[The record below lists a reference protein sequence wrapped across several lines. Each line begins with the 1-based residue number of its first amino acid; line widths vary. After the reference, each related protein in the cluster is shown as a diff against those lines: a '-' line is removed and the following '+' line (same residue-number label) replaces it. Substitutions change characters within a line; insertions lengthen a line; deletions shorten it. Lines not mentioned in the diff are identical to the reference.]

1 MLKFFYREP
10 ENKPLVLS
18 GNADFFSLCTLA
30 LAELLTPDV
39 FVCPQIQAVPPGFHK
54 TLHTGIA
61 IKSFKRSGVYF
72 KN

>member
-1 MLKFFYREP
+1 MLKLFYHEP
-10 ENKPLVLS
+10 ANKSLVLS

-30 LAELLTPDV
+30 LAGLLTPDV

-61 IKSFKRSGVYF
+61 IKSFKHSGVYLQ
-72 KN
+72 N